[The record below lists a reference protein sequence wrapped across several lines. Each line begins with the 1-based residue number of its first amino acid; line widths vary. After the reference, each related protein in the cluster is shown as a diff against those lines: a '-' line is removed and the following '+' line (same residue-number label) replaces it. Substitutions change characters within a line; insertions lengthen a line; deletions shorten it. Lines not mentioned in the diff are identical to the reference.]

1 MTQIEISMKY
11 SKYIQKNHFNNTII
25 SKSWDI
31 ENYKM
36 YGMHIYNYKYI
47 VNVNDKIAK
56 FDCLFNGVTRM
67 EMVWCDCTYPIILR
81 SQEHTSLALYLSF
94 GLCSTN
100 LFLLGMV

>member
-1 MTQIEISMKY
+1 
-11 SKYIQKNHFNNTII
+11 
-25 SKSWDI
+25 
-31 ENYKM
+31 M

-100 LFLLGMV
+100 LFYWEWFNHLNINNSLNAEERYNAFISSHKN

>member
-1 MTQIEISMKY
+1 
-11 SKYIQKNHFNNTII
+11 
-25 SKSWDI
+25 
-31 ENYKM
+31 M

-47 VNVNDKIAK
+47 VNVNAKIAK

-67 EMVWCDCTYPIILR
+67 EMVMEGDCTYPIILR

>member
-11 SKYIQKNHFNNTII
+11 SKYIQKII
-25 SKSWDI
+25 SIYHNSYRII
-31 ENYKM
+31 ENYEM

-67 EMVWCDCTYPIILR
+67 EMVMECDCTYPIILR

>member
-1 MTQIEISMKY
+1 
-11 SKYIQKNHFNNTII
+11 
-25 SKSWDI
+25 
-31 ENYKM
+31 M

-81 SQEHTSLALYLSF
+81 PQEHTSLALYLSF
-94 GLCSTN
+94 GLCSTI
-100 LFLLGMV
+100 LFTWNGLITSIEQLLECRREIQCIHQQPQKLTTMHHLS